1 MQAQPRDAAAN
12 AARLLVEARRS
23 LASDACDTSARA
35 EDSIQ
40 GVLRR
45 VQAMQRLGTFTGGA
59 ATSSL
64 GPSPRGRGPWTA
76 ACSSMRE
83 ETNLAHAALRNL
95 SRCLKGVLTLI
106 DLAADALAQ
115 SATQDARAVPASVS
129 DRLTHSMTADVAISD
144 DGPQGA
150 NGSASSLTRPVGG
163 RQSRSKASADTVD
176 NFSAHDCESNNGG
189 GGARHAQAAR
199 SVSEREEAL
208 LRKVQS
214 LEEGNKILRC
224 QLEEAEELI
233 EGLPDDSFGESGATE
248 GHERAESTTRSR
260 QPRNRRKDR
269 DRYGGNGRRRGESR
283 GEELPRSRR
292 VLIPGFASLSP
303 GLPAGGRRVQQARCA
318 GMEPFG
324 ADESLVAVDPS
335 QFEMQ
340 ARELQYLRKVSE

>member
-1 MQAQPRDAAAN
+1 M
-12 AARLLVEARRS
+12 
-23 LASDACDTSARA
+23 
-35 EDSIQ
+35 
-40 GVLRR
+40 
-45 VQAMQRLGTFTGGA
+45 
-59 ATSSL
+59 
-64 GPSPRGRGPWTA
+64 
-76 ACSSMRE
+76 
-83 ETNLAHAALRNL
+83 
-95 SRCLKGVLTLI
+95 
-106 DLAADALAQ
+106 
-115 SATQDARAVPASVS
+115 
-129 DRLTHSMTADVAISD
+129 
-144 DGPQGA
+144 
-150 NGSASSLTRPVGG
+150 
-163 RQSRSKASADTVD
+163 
-176 NFSAHDCESNNGG
+176 
-189 GGARHAQAAR
+189 
-199 SVSEREEAL
+199 
-208 LRKVQS
+208 QS

-335 QFEMQ
+335 QLEMQ